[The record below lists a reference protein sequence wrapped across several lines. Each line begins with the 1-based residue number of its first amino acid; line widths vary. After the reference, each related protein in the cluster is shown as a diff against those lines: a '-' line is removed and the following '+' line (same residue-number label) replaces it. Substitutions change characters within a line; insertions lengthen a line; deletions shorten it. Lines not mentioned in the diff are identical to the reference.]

1 MTSAARPDN
10 AILQSQSLRAAMDIV
25 IWLRS
30 LGLGRY
36 EAASRFSVQ
45 VPLARPERGGLR
57 NFNQCIRKL

>member
-1 MTSAARPDN
+1 MTSAARPAN

-36 EAASRFSVQ
+36 EAASRFSAHA
-45 VPLARPERGGLR
+45 ARSSRTGRAPQL
-57 NFNQCIRKL
+57 